1 MTGLE
6 PCQCANARGVGD
18 TRFKEIRMER
28 RFADLYKWSFV
39 FWRGAIGFAVIARI
53 LIR

>member
-1 MTGLE
+1 
-6 PCQCANARGVGD
+6 
-18 TRFKEIRMER
+18 MER